1 MGMIKN
7 TFASRTAFYGLMI
20 ILTVSLASCGSTK
33 QVEKGEAS
41 YYHNKYRGK
50 KTASGEKFRQYK
62 RTAAHKTLPLGTK
75 VKVTNLRNGKK
86 VRVTINDRGPFVEGR
101 IIDLSRKGARKINML
116 DDGVAPVKIE
126 YRIKK
131 N

>member
-1 MGMIKN
+1 MKK
-7 TFASRTAFYGLMI
+7 RVLFYLHKFIYLFLIVFSVSI
-20 ILTVSLASCGSTK
+20 ISCGPAK
-33 QVEKGEAS
+33 QVEHGEAS

-50 KTASGEKFRQYK
+50 PTASGKKFRQYK
-62 RTAAHKTLPLGTK
+62 RTAAHKTLPFGTK

-101 IIDLSRKGARKINML
+101 IIDLTRKAARKVDML
-116 DDGVAPVKIE
+116 NDGVAPVKLE

-131 N
+131 

>member
-1 MGMIKN
+1 MVRTNN
-7 TFASRTAFYGLMI
+7 TLIFSRLFYATLL
-20 ILTVSLASCGSTK
+20 ILVFSLASCGPAK
-33 QVEKGEAS
+33 QVERGEAS

-86 VRVTINDRGPFVEGR
+86 VRVTINDRGPFIEGR
-101 IIDLSRKGARKINML
+101 IIDLSRKGARKIHML

-126 YRIKK
+126 YKIKK
-131 N
+131 K